1 MAGRVARAPGWVA
14 RNPVG
19 SSAGHAHAQ
28 SASYWYDR
36 ARGSMAAQLE
46 QPLQGNV
53 RGCQGMQP
61 LYGCVRGYQGVSGY
75 IRGCKG
81 VCKGV

>member
-1 MAGRVARAPGWVA
+1 
-14 RNPVG
+14 
-19 SSAGHAHAQ
+19 
-28 SASYWYDR
+28 
-36 ARGSMAAQLE
+36 MAAQLE

-61 LYGCVRGYQGVSGY
+61 LYGCVRGYQGVSGCV
-75 IRGCKG
+75 R